1 MAVSR
6 IRVSRPIVVAEKPFI
21 VAPAEPRTRDVLGRC
36 AHDFL
41 GRREAI
47 FGIRFLAESR
57 WNWPPSLGEAF
68 SPAPVLGER
77 SAVLRRM
84 PYLNL
89 CDLLISGP
97 QSVFLRYHRQVLR
110 GMEVAYTLTAWA
122 SRNLGWWVGSA
133 LFVFRFDGS
142 IHSSQIQHRFEFKSF
157 V

>member
-1 MAVSR
+1 M
-6 IRVSRPIVVAEKPFI
+6 
-21 VAPAEPRTRDVLGRC
+21 RDVLSRGTRM
-36 AHDFL
+36 
-41 GRREAI
+41 
-47 FGIRFLAESR
+47 IRFLAESQ
-57 WNWPPSLGEAF
+57 WDWPPLLGEAF

-110 GMEVAYTLTAWA
+110 GMEVAYTLTAWS

-133 LFVFRFDGS
+133 LFLFRFGGS
-142 IHSSQIQHRFEFKSF
+142 IHSVQIQHRFEFKSF